1 MMWNG
6 KAKAKNLLHSDD
18 EDEEEDDIAIAKFKL
33 QVKAL
38 EDRVKYLEI
47 ELSYYKKRNDEQ
59 SLFLQDVTMRL
70 VDKAGS
76 AASVPYRNVAEAYRA
91 AGAKAKDSGAD
102 NTRPTA
108 GPLGKLPG

>member
-6 KAKAKNLLHSDD
+6 KAKVKHLLHSDD
-18 EDEEEDDIAIAKFKL
+18 EDLEEDEVEVAKLKL
-33 QVKAL
+33 QIKAL

-47 ELSYYKKRNDEQ
+47 ELGYYKKRNDEQ

-91 AGAKAKDSGAD
+91 GGAKAKDNGAD
-102 NTRPTA
+102 STRPTA
-108 GPLGKLPG
+108 GPAGRLPG